1 MRWRHLTGMA
11 ALIVPLSAL
20 VGAAEHAGTRDYGS
34 LGYGSSPRQ
43 FLGTCIHPDLRR
55 WL

>member
-20 VGAAEHAGTRDYGS
+20 VGAAEDAGTRDYGS
-34 LGYGSSPRQ
+34 VGHGSTSPSILRHLYSPRS
-43 FLGTCIHPDLRR
+43 
-55 WL
+55 

>member
-34 LGYGSSPRQ
+34 VGYRSTSPSILRHLYSPRS
-43 FLGTCIHPDLRR
+43 
-55 WL
+55 

>member
-20 VGAAEHAGTRDYGS
+20 VGAAEDAGTRNYGS
-34 LGYGSSPRQ
+34 VGYGSTSPSILRHLYSPRS
-43 FLGTCIHPDLRR
+43 
-55 WL
+55 